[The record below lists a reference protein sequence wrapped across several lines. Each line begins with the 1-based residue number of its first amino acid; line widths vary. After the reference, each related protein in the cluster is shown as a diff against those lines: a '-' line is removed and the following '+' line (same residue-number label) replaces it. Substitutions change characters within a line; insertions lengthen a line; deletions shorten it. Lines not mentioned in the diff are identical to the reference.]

1 MLGAFFMATDYAT
14 SPVTKK
20 GQAIFAVGCGLF
32 TVFIRYFGSYN
43 EGVCY
48 SIMVMNLFV
57 ALIDKNTKPS
67 RFGVV
72 KSEKKKEAAAQ

>member
-1 MLGAFFMATDYAT
+1 M
-14 SPVTKK
+14 
-20 GQAIFAVGCGLF
+20 
-32 TVFIRYFGSYN
+32 FIRYFGSYN

-57 ALIDKNTKPS
+57 ALIDKSVKPA

-72 KSEKKKEAAAQ
+72 KSNKKEAAAK

>member
-1 MLGAFFMATDYAT
+1 MLFRSTDYAT

-20 GQAIFAVGCGLF
+20 GQVVFGIGCGIF
-32 TVFIRYFGSYN
+32 TVLIRYFGSYP

-48 SIMVMNLFV
+48 SIMVMNLCV
-57 ALIDKNTKPS
+57 ALIDKWTRPT

-72 KSEKKKEAAAQ
+72 KSDKKKEAAAK